1 MKRQMDNIRK
11 FAGTAVPGILLAI
24 GLSVPGVMFGAHV
37 AQAQSSGAA
46 MPPTPVIVSAVEQKP
61 IVEEVEALGTLRA
74 NESVDLTSTVT
85 ELVTDVLFQDGQRV
99 SKGDVLVKMD
109 AAEEE
114 AELAEE
120 QSLLEEAKRQ
130 VDRIEP
136 LAAKGTAS
144 ESILD
149 ERRREVETANARIKA
164 IRSRISKRQITAPFD
179 GVVGL
184 RNVST
189 GALAQPGT
197 LMTTIDDDRVMK
209 LDFSVPSVFLSVLEP
224 GAKILAQTKAYPAE
238 TFEGTLVSVDSRIDP
253 ITRAVLV
260 RALIE
265 NPDRRLKPGLLM
277 RVVLQK
283 KPRETL
289 VIPEEA
295 VIPSGS
301 QYHVLVIQ
309 GTENGQTVA
318 KKNVELGVRRQGEVE
333 VLSGVEPGD
342 LVVTHGTMRAIP
354 GKAVS
359 VTAEEDGNQTLEEM
373 MGGDDK

>member
-11 FAGTAVPGILLAI
+11 FAGTAVLGIGMGL
-24 GLSVPGVMFGAHV
+24 GLSVLSIQAVQAH
-37 AQAQSSGAA
+37 SSGAA

-136 LAAKGTAS
+136 LAAKGAAS

-189 GALAQPGT
+189 GALAQPST

-301 QYHVLVIQ
+301 QYHVLVVQ
-309 GTENGQTVA
+309 DTENGQTVA
-318 KKNVELGVRRQGEVE
+318 KKKVELGVRRQGEVE

>member
-11 FAGTAVPGILLAI
+11 FAGTAVLGIGMGL
-24 GLSVPGVMFGAHV
+24 GLSVLSIQAV
-37 AQAQSSGAA
+37 QAQSSGVA

-114 AELAEE
+114 AELVEE

-130 VDRIEP
+130 VDRIAP
-136 LAAKGTAS
+136 LAAKGAAS

-238 TFEGTLVSVDSRIDP
+238 TFEGTLVRVDSRIDP

-295 VIPSGS
+295 VVPSGS
-301 QYHVLVIQ
+301 QYHVLVVQ
-309 GTENGQTVA
+309 DTENGQTVA
-318 KKNVELGVRRQGEVE
+318 KKKVELGVRRQGEVE

>member
-11 FAGTAVPGILLAI
+11 FVGTAVPGILLGI
-24 GLSVPGVMFGAHV
+24 GLSMPGMMFGTHV

-136 LAAKGTAS
+136 LAAKGAAS
-144 ESILD
+144 ESVLD

-164 IRSRISKRQITAPFD
+164 IRSRINKRQITAPFD

-224 GAKILAQTKAYPAE
+224 GAKILAQTKAYPSE
-238 TFEGTLVSVDSRIDP
+238 TFEGTVVSADSRIDP
-253 ITRAVLV
+253 VTRAVLV

-265 NPDRRLKPGLLM
+265 NQDRRLKPGLLM

-309 GTENGQTVA
+309 DTEDGQTVA
-318 KKNVELGVRRQGEVE
+318 KKKVELGVRRQGEVE

-359 VTAEEDGNQTLEEM
+359 VTAEENGNQTLEEM
-373 MGGDDK
+373 MGGGDK

>member
-1 MKRQMDNIRK
+1 
-11 FAGTAVPGILLAI
+11 
-24 GLSVPGVMFGAHV
+24 
-37 AQAQSSGAA
+37 

-136 LAAKGTAS
+136 LAAKGAAS

-189 GALAQPGT
+189 GALAQPST

-301 QYHVLVIQ
+301 QYHVLVVQ
-309 GTENGQTVA
+309 DTENGQTVA
-318 KKNVELGVRRQGEVE
+318 KKKVELGVRRQGEVE